1 MLVGYLGPRGTFSE
15 EAATRYYRTQD
26 AELRAFSTIYDVLEE
41 VQTGGID
48 AAVVPIENTIEGPIN
63 ITLDSLSESADL
75 FVQGEIIL
83 SVSQQL
89 LGLEGAVLERI
100 AEVWSIPPA
109 IAQCRRFIRG
119 LHARVSHY
127 DSTAAAAA
135 ELKRSGRTDV
145 GAIASVWAARQ
156 IGLRILAPH
165 IQDTAEN
172 HTRFVIATKGQKTL
186 PGAQK
191 TMLLIAP
198 NEEHVGLLAS
208 IVYIFAAL
216 NVNLTWIESRP
227 TKTRLGTYQ
236 FYLDAEA
243 PLQDDRMDKA
253 VHILRTLGH
262 SVRILGSYGTCV
274 LGEETIKE

>member
-1 MLVGYLGPRGTFSE
+1 VLVGYLGPRGTFSE
-15 EAATRYYRTQD
+15 EAATRYYRNQHVS
-26 AELRAFSTIYDVLEE
+26 LRSFSTLYDVLEE
-41 VQTGGID
+41 VQSQSID
-48 AAVVPIENTIEGPIN
+48 TAVVPIENTIEGPIN
-63 ITLDSLSESADL
+63 MTLDSLSESTDL

-89 LGLEGAVLERI
+89 LGLPGTTLEQI
-100 AEVWSIPPA
+100 QEVWSIPPA
-109 IAQCRRFIRG
+109 IAQCRKFIRG
-119 LHARVSHY
+119 LGARIAHY

-135 ELKRSGRTDV
+135 ALKQADRHDV
-145 GAIASVWAARQ
+145 GAIASEWAARQ
-156 IGLRILAPH
+156 IGLQILAPH

-172 HTRFVIATKGQKTL
+172 HTRFVVVTRGEKVL
-186 PGAQK
+186 PDVHK

-243 PLQDDRMDKA
+243 PLYDERMQKA
-253 VHILRTLGH
+253 ITILRTLGH
-262 SVRILGSYGTCV
+262 FVRVLGSYGTCV
-274 LGEETIKE
+274 LGEEPTV

>member
-15 EAATRYYRTQD
+15 EAATRYYRGQD
-26 AELRAFSTIYDVLEE
+26 VQLQAFATIYDVLDE

-48 AAVVPIENTIEGPIN
+48 TAIVPIENTIEGPIN
-63 ITLDSLSESADL
+63 ITLDSLSESGDL
-75 FVQGEIIL
+75 FVQGEIVL

-89 LGLEGAVLERI
+89 LGLPGTTLDQI

-109 IAQCRRFIRG
+109 IAQCRKFIRD
-119 LHARVSHY
+119 LHARVAHF

-135 ELKRSGRTDV
+135 ELKRAGRTDV
-145 GAIASVWAARQ
+145 GAIASEWAARQ
-156 IGLRILAPH
+156 IGLEILAPH

-172 HTRFVIATKGQKTL
+172 HTRFVVATKGRKLL
-186 PGAQK
+186 PDAHK

-198 NEEHVGLLAS
+198 SEEHVGLLAS

-227 TKTRLGTYQ
+227 TKTKLGTYQ

-243 PLQDDRMDKA
+243 SLQDDRMDKA
-253 VHILRTLGH
+253 ISILQTLGH
-262 SVRILGSYGTCV
+262 SVRVLGSYGTCV
-274 LGEETIKE
+274 LGEEHAD